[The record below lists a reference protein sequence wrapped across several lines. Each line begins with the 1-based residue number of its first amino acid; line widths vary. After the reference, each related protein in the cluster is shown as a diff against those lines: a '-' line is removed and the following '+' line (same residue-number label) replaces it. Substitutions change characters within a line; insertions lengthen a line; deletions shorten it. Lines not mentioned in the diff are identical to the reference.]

1 MNILEVQTT
10 KQKETKMNY
19 KEMKK
24 DDLIKAIER
33 LERHNNI
40 LQKRILHLRKERELD
55 NLDLLQARQD
65 IRDLFKKIHNLKK

>member
-1 MNILEVQTT
+1 M
-10 KQKETKMNY
+10 ETKMNY

-55 NLDLLQARQD
+55 NLDLLQAHQD
-65 IRDLFKKIHNLKK
+65 ISDLFKRIDNLKK